1 MFRTGRKSNFGFLN
15 GRCDITGTHC
25 AAGARMERRNRN
37 GAKMARA
44 KSDRAAHN
52 RDGRHKRV
60 LRMSRTRQKQHA
72 AASHRTC
79 QHSCRTGATAHTRQT
94 FRACARV
101 YCVRKLVFLSFLR
114 AARVAGRPAVNS
126 PRRSPHSQ
134 ATFCDAA
141 DVWASPCETKL
152 QRQSARVQRN
162 DRSFV
167 SGALGARQTA
177 WLLRDGTRRAQLP

>member
-1 MFRTGRKSNFGFLN
+1 MVAGRRLEP
-15 GRCDITGTHC
+15 RVI
-25 AAGARMERRNRN
+25 E
-37 GAKMARA
+37 ARA
-44 KSDRAAHN
+44 TRIWTHQACHSSHALRRAAQAM
-52 RDGRHKRV
+52 RSIDPS
-60 LRMSRTRQKQHA
+60 RMSIVLQVRDVNARKVIHVVP
-72 AASHRTC
+72 
-79 QHSCRTGATAHTRQT
+79 
-94 FRACARV
+94 ACV
-101 YCVRKLVFLSFLR
+101 CCMCKPFFLSFLR